1 MNEKILAIKEWL
13 GTGSINIF
21 GLPMSGK
28 DTVGLRLAEDLGAKL
43 LSSGMMIRQAES
55 ESKRDLTSSGELA
68 PTEDFYNIVLPIFER
83 EDLKPYGLI
92 LSSVGRWAGEED
104 AVMAAAEAGGHPIK
118 AAVVLN
124 ISEADVMERWR
135 TAKTLGDRGV
145 RADDMKEEA
154 FRTRLQEFREK
165 TMPVLV
171 HYQQLGLLVPVT
183 GDLTRD
189 EVYALTLDG
198 LYQFAMAHRASAA

>member
-1 MNEKILAIKEWL
+1 
-13 GTGSINIF
+13 
-21 GLPMSGK
+21 
-28 DTVGLRLAEDLGAKL
+28 
-43 LSSGMMIRQAES
+43 
-55 ESKRDLTSSGELA
+55 
-68 PTEDFYNIVLPIFER
+68 
-83 EDLKPYGLI
+83 
-92 LSSVGRWAGEED
+92 
-104 AVMAAAEAGGHPIK
+104 
-118 AAVVLN
+118 
-124 ISEADVMERWR
+124 MERWR